1 MNVRKFVAAATAVAS
16 ASLATAQSYQIIVAE
31 TPVGAGGGQ
40 PVRRYLLTE
49 PFAPES
55 RLDDIPGMAVDDPVS
70 VAFRTPLQCFVANRS
85 AHDGGGSVSVFNF
98 SPDLTTFTAAG
109 TLTGNGLTDT
119 AQLAFNP
126 VDGELFVTNFQSGIL
141 SRFRFDAGGNAI
153 PNGTIT
159 MPDGNPQLGVAIRPA
174 DQQLFVSSYTSI
186 RRFAR
191 GAGGSYTHTATFGT
205 GTSVIHFMRFKGDE
219 LYVCDISSNTI
230 FRYRFDASGAPVLY
244 KARTFPTPID
254 VAFSPDDQEMYVSSH
269 FGAGLN
275 RYRYN
280 SATDEWDFV
289 ANIVTP
295 QLGGIAVTRLAVCRG
310 DLNNDRRVT
319 LTDLAILL
327 TNFGTPTGMTFAN
340 GDLDDD
346 GAVTLTDLAI
356 LLTNF
361 GTSCG

>member
-1 MNVRKFVAAATAVAS
+1 MQIRNLIACLAAAACGLS
-16 ASLATAQSYQIIVAE
+16 AAAQSYQLIVAE

-40 PVRRYLLTE
+40 AVRRYLLTE

-55 RLDDIPGMAVDDPVS
+55 RLTDIPGAQLNDPVS

-85 AHDGGGSVSVFNF
+85 AHNGGGSVSFFNF
-98 SPDLTTFTAAG
+98 SPDLTTFTLAG
-109 TLTGNGLTDT
+109 ALTGNGVTDP
-119 AQLAFNP
+119 AQIAFNP

-141 SRFRFDAGGNAI
+141 SRFRFDADGNAS

-159 MPDGNPQLGVAIRPA
+159 MPDGNQQLGVAIRPA
-174 DQQLFVSSYTSI
+174 DQQLFVSSYSSI

-191 GAGGSYTHTATFGT
+191 GPGGSYSHIDTFTTGT
-205 GTSVIHFMRFKGDE
+205 GVIHFMRFKGDE
-219 LYVCDISSNTI
+219 LFICDISNNTI
-230 FRYRFDASGAPVLY
+230 FRYRFDANGAPVLY
-244 KARTFPTPID
+244 KARSFPTPID

-280 SATDEWDFV
+280 AETDEWDFV
-289 ANIVTP
+289 ANIATP
-295 QLGGIAVTRLAVCRG
+295 QLGGLAVTRLAVCKG
-310 DLNNDRRVT
+310 DLNNDRRVN

-346 GAVTLTDLAI
+346 HAVTLTDLAI

-361 GTSCG
+361 GTACG